1 VSWTKLD
8 DGFYDHPKVLR
19 AGLEAI
25 GLFCLALSYASRHS
39 TDGALDGPVLDL
51 LARGRADLVTKLVD
65 VGLFDATK
73 TGVVIH
79 DFLIYNPSSREVAK
93 RKKGQRIRVR
103 SYRARSAVSNALPSE
118 TCNALL
124 RDGTGREGKG
134 SFNLALDLDLERN
147 FVAFWARY
155 PKKVGKQDARKAWL
169 ASTSLPNFPVMMD
182 GLDRSI
188 GSDQWTRDGGRY
200 IPHPATWLRH
210 EQWTDEPLAPVQT
223 STNRPTGASA
233 TMQNIRN
240 VAEKWR
246 AQGRMT

>member
-1 VSWTKLD
+1 MSWAKLD
-8 DGFYDHPKVLR
+8 DGFYDHPKLLQIS
-19 AGLEAI
+19 LEAA
-25 GLFCLALSYASRHS
+25 GLFCFALSYSSRHS
-39 TDGALDGPVLDL
+39 TDGHLTHDAVRMLSRGNDAL
-51 LARGRADLVTKLVD
+51 ASRLVV

-73 TGVVIH
+73 TGAVIH
-79 DFLIYNPSSREVAK
+79 DFLTYNPSSSEVAK
-93 RKKGQRIRVR
+93 RRKGQRIRVR
-103 SYRARSAVSNALPSE
+103 NHRARSAVSNALPSE

-124 RDGTGREGKG
+124 RDGTGRDGKG
-134 SFNLALDLDLERN
+134 SFDALDLERD

-155 PKKVGKQDARKAWL
+155 PKKVGKQDARKAWM
-169 ASTSLPNFPVMMD
+169 ASTSLPSFPAVMN

-223 STNRPTGASA
+223 SANRPTGASA